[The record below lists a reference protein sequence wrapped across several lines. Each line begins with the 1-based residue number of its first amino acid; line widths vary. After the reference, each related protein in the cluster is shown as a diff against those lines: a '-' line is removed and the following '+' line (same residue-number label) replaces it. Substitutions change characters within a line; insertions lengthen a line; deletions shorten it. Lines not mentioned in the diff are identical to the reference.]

1 MAAPGGRQAVSGF
14 GGRFLIFY
22 VLLGAVLAAA
32 VTGLVMVALRPGP
45 PKPPKWS
52 TWRPQSGSSQRVA
65 QEVSDHIAANYRLN
79 ATGDQ
84 LVAIVPG
91 QPEVTRNTAI
101 TSVTTIGIR
110 SSPTAQSL
118 SRIVP
123 TKGAVQVQF
132 CGLGAACAISRG
144 TPTAARERLVRREA
158 LELALYTFKYAPA
171 VKAVIAYMPP
181 PPGQTA
187 STLLYLERS
196 NLANELKL
204 PLSRTLPL
212 TKPPLPSQPDPKEA
226 ATIDRLTLPVEYGF
240 QYQKLT
246 SNSVGMILTPTSS

>member
-1 MAAPGGRQAVSGF
+1 MAGPSGRHAVSGF

-32 VTGLVMVALRPGP
+32 VTGLIMVALQPGA

-52 TWRPQSGSSQRVA
+52 TWRPAGGNSQKVA
-65 QEVSDHIAANYRLN
+65 QEVSDHIAGSYHLN
-79 ATGDQ
+79 AAGDQ

-91 QPEVTRNTAI
+91 KPEVTRNTAI

-110 SSPTAQSL
+110 ASPTAQVL
-118 SRIVP
+118 SRVVP
-123 TKGAVQVQF
+123 TKGAIQVQF

-171 VKAVIAYMPP
+171 VNSVIAYMPP

-196 NLANELKL
+196 NLANELKQ

-212 TKPPLPSQPDPKEA
+212 AKPPLPSQPDPKEA

-240 QYQKLT
+240 QYQTLT
-246 SNSVGMILTPTSS
+246 SDSVGMILTPTSS